1 MLFPNNK
8 RFYLKC
14 LLILSLCLG
23 WAFLL
28 PHCAKE
34 KKSPSGLAPDFTLKT
49 LDDQEITLSSLKG
62 KVVLLDFWAT
72 WCGPC
77 RESIP
82 HLIQL
87 YKTYRENGFE
97 MIGISLDKGDAT
109 VVRNFT
115 KSMDIPYPIV
125 MAPEEVARD
134 YRVTSIPT
142 TFFIDKEGKIRERIT
157 GFNSTIAQQ
166 MNSKIA
172 DLTTE
177 KP

>member
-1 MLFPNNK
+1 MQRSFWK
-8 RFYLKC
+8 Y
-14 LLILSLCLG
+14 LLILGLG
-23 WAFLL
+23 VAWAFLL
-28 PHCAKE
+28 PHCDRE
-34 KKSPSGLAPDFTLKT
+34 KKFSPGLAPDFTLKT
-49 LDDQEITLSSLKG
+49 IDGQEITLSELKG
-62 KVVLLDFWAT
+62 KAVLLDFWAT

-97 MIGISLDKGDAT
+97 VIGISLDKGDAA
-109 VVRNFT
+109 VVRNFA

-125 MAPEEVARD
+125 MATEETARD

-142 TFFIDKEGKIRERIT
+142 TFFIDKEGKIREKII

-172 DLTTE
+172 DLTAE